1 MANPSLGTE
10 IEKHLGSDDI
20 FSSLKGLKEVEC
32 FDKYRK
38 NPESGIDTNALIKYV
53 ILLYAK
59 DSPLSRPPVQQLQDR
74 KLTAAKRSGLDAF
87 DEYTKKAVLERG
99 SDKVVTLI
107 VEYLKNQSLPEW
119 TERAVIEAQIE
130 ESQQIRM
137 RAFDS
142 DKDKDLI
149 SAFEK
154 KAALTKHA
162 YDWGK
167 MLKELDKEIFQ
178 SHDDIRDSK
187 IKKRVSLESLAQ

>member
-1 MANPSLGTE
+1 MANHSLGAE
-10 IEKHLGSDDI
+10 IEKHLGSDNI
-20 FSSLKGLKEVEC
+20 FSSIKGLEEIEC
-32 FDKYRK
+32 FEKYRK
-38 NPESGIDTNALIKYV
+38 NPESGIDTNALVKYV

-59 DSPLSRPPVQQLQDR
+59 DSPLSKPPVQQLQDR
-74 KLTAAKRSGLDAF
+74 KLTAAKRGGLDAHNEF
-87 DEYTKKAVLERG
+87 IKKSVLERG

-107 VEYLKNQSLPEW
+107 VEYLKSQSLPEW

-130 ESQQIRM
+130 ESQQIRL

-167 MLKELDKEIFQ
+167 MLKELDKEIFRD
-178 SHDDIRDSK
+178 HDDIK
-187 IKKRVSLESLAQ
+187 EAKVKKRISLESLAQ